1 MEDFILQLGN
11 MSMQA
16 AVAVGAVLIAR
27 LLFVRF
33 GVGKKYA
40 GLLWFIPYFCMICP
54 WKLKSPFGLWGSRPK
69 EYQIE
74 RLRQAAIYIQNAT
87 SPVSAGG
94 DVAQEI
100 KNASHMAATA
110 DSVSMVWT
118 FSAIGGSI
126 WLVGILIIL
135 VYSLL
140 CYFRLKRRLL
150 CSICVR
156 ENIYLADDIDVP
168 FVFGLIHPRIY
179 VPSGMGIDCWE
190 YVIEHEKTHIRQKDP
205 IKKMAAF
212 AITAVHWFNPF
223 AWLAFLL
230 LGKDMEMACDEE
242 VIERIGVAKRQ
253 EYAGA
258 LLRLS
263 GGRRILLGA
272 PLAFGEGNVK
282 SRIQNIMQY
291 RKTLWLTV
299 AAAIFITVVLAACF
313 FTRHEEQAASKAQEV
328 LGEAGPAKETK
339 QLTADMVQ
347 RTPAGEEGGAFL
359 EAIQGET
366 VTVTPS
372 YLAEEDMSGAAVM
385 DNQAAHREGFKE
397 AVLHLYIPKMQA
409 EAGITEDMLPPEE
422 ERERLAQRALQ
433 ELYDLT
439 GTLIEECY
447 YYSGTEWNDYIFA
460 LTQDD
465 MDHGRTF
472 LTRYY
477 SDIQDIFLTSRRRL
491 WYSPVDMFALPENYG
506 KMSEE
511 EKAVWFVTHAG
522 NYNGKKVSE
531 TRQPYD
537 WDSAIWHVIMED
549 DTAYEVTLDSEI
561 NSVTS
566 ITGPYPDSNIKH

>member
-1 MEDFILQLGN
+1 MEDFILQLGS

-27 LLFVRF
+27 LLFARF
-33 GVGKKYA
+33 GVGKKYT

-74 RLRQAAIYIQNAT
+74 RLRQAAIYIQNAA

-94 DVAQEI
+94 EATQGV
-100 KNASHMAATA
+100 KNVSHMAATA

-179 VPSGMGIDCWE
+179 IPSGMGIDCWE

-212 AITAVHWFNPF
+212 AVTSVHWFNPF

-242 VIERIGVAKRQ
+242 VIEKIGVAKRQ
-253 EYAGA
+253 EYASA

-299 AAAIFITVVLAACF
+299 AAAILITVVLGVCF
-313 FTRHEEQAASKAQEV
+313 FTRHEEQGAFRVQGAW
-328 LGEAGPAKETK
+328 GEGSSEEEAK
-339 QLTADMVQ
+339 QLTPDTVQ
-347 RTPAGEEGGAFL
+347 RTPVGEEEGAFL
-359 EAIQGET
+359 EAVQGET

-372 YLAEEDMSGAAVM
+372 YLAEEDMSGVSVM

-397 AVLHLYIPKMQA
+397 AVLHLHIPKMQA

-422 ERERLAQRALQ
+422 ERERLAQGALQ

-447 YYSGTEWNDYIFA
+447 YYSEPEWNDYIFA

-472 LTRYY
+472 LLRYY
-477 SDIQDIFLTSRRRL
+477 SDIQDICLTSRRRL
-491 WYSPVDMFALPENYG
+491 WYSPVDMFVLPENYG

-537 WDSAIWHVIMED
+537 WDSATWHVIMED

-561 NSVTS
+561 NSVAF